1 MVARHATT
9 QASQIVIKKS
19 AAAVALAGLLGGSLV
34 GAADPPLPPGGAA
47 ILTWTPEQQAFGYKN
62 MEKISPVRVIKRGK
76 TVHPLPLASAQID
89 PTFSTGDKSYNT
101 ESYMREF
108 RASGVLVIKNGK
120 IVLERYGL
128 GRGPKERWTSFSV
141 AKSVTSTLIGAAVKD
156 GKIKSLDDRVTLY
169 VPELKGSAYDDVTVR
184 QLITMTSGVKWNES
198 YTDPNSD
205 VAKVGLS
212 VLEPGV
218 NPVVSY
224 MRRLPREAAPGSK
237 FVYKT
242 GETDLAGILLSNAV
256 GEPLARYLSDKV
268 WRPYGMEQDGIWVED
283 VAGHERGGCCISM
296 TLRDY
301 GRMGQFMLDH
311 GVADGHEVV
320 PAGWTEDATARHV
333 ADPPYGYFWWIVQGG
348 YEAEGIFGQTLSMFP
363 EDHLV
368 VVINSAWPAA
378 WSREIDA
385 VRMRYVAALRAAAH

>member
-1 MVARHATT
+1 MM
-9 QASQIVIKKS
+9 KKS
-19 AAAVALAGLLGGSLV
+19 AAAFALAGLLGGGLSE
-34 GAADPPLPPGGAA
+34 AIPADPPLPPGGAA

-62 MEKISPVRVIKRGK
+62 MEKIAPVRVIKRGK
-76 TVHPLPLASAQID
+76 TVHPLPPASVQID
-89 PTFSTGDKSYNT
+89 PTFTDGGKSYNT

-108 RASGVLVIKNGK
+108 RASGVLAIKNGK

-128 GRGPKERWTSFSV
+128 GRSPTERWTSFSV
-141 AKSVTSTLIGAAVKD
+141 AKSVTSTLIGAAIKD

-169 VPELKGSAYDDVTVR
+169 IPELKGSAYDDVTVR

-205 VAKVGLS
+205 VAKEGLS
-212 VLEPGV
+212 ILEPGV

-224 MRRLPREAAPGSK
+224 MRRLPREAAPGAK

-256 GEPLARYLSDKV
+256 GEPLAQYLSDKV
-268 WRPYGMEQDGIWVED
+268 WRPYGMERDGIWVED

-301 GRMGQFMLDH
+301 GRVGQFMLDH

-378 WSREIDA
+378 WSQEIDA
-385 VRMRYVAALRAAAH
+385 VRKKYVAALRAAAR

>member
-1 MVARHATT
+1 MMIKTF
-9 QASQIVIKKS
+9 ASLALCGIVS
-19 AAAVALAGLLGGSLV
+19 SVFA
-34 GAADPPLPPGGAA
+34 AADPDHLPPGGAS
-47 ILTWTPEQQAFGYKN
+47 ILTWTPEQQAWGYKN
-62 MEKISPVRVIKRGK
+62 MEKLAPFRVIKRGDAVHALPQGAGIDVKFTAGGK
-76 TVHPLPLASAQID
+76 TYDTA
-89 PTFSTGDKSYNT
+89 G
-101 ESYMREF
+101 YMQKF
-108 RASGVLVIKNGK
+108 RASGVLVIKDGK

-128 GRGPKERWTSFSV
+128 GRTDKDRWTSFSV
-141 AKSVTSTLIGAAVKD
+141 AKSVTATLIGAAIKD
-156 GKIKSLDDRVTLY
+156 GKITSLDDKVTHY
-169 VPELKGSAYDDVTVR
+169 IPEMKGSAYDDVTVR

-212 VLEPGV
+212 ILEPGV

-224 MRRLPREAAPGSK
+224 MRRLPREAAPGTH

-256 GEPLARYLSDKV
+256 GKPLADYLSDKL

-301 GRMGQFMLDH
+301 GRIGQFMLDH
-311 GVADGHEVV
+311 GVIDGHEVV
-320 PAGWTEDATARHV
+320 SAGWTEDATSQHV
-333 ADPPYGYFWWIVQGG
+333 SEPPYGYFWWIIPGG
-348 YEAEGIFGQTLSMFP
+348 YEAEGIFGQTLSVFP
-363 EDHLV
+363 KEHLI

-378 WSREIDA
+378 WSEDIDA
-385 VRMRYVAALRAAAH
+385 IRFKYLAALRAAAR